1 MGEAEGDSLI
11 ECDVEEEARQRWGD
25 ASSAGVGGMWP
36 QARAAG
42 ASRSGKRPGDGLSA
56 EAAGRNSPL
65 CTP

>member
-11 ECDVEEEARQRWGD
+11 ERDVEQARRRWGD

-42 ASRSGKRPGDGLSA
+42 ASGSGKRPGDGLSA
-56 EAAGRNSPL
+56 EAAARNSPL